1 MPTAATPPDDA
12 SPLMARSRAMV
23 TALQQQWGAQLIE
36 THISWVL
43 IHGQHAWKVKKP
55 VCLPFVDA
63 RLLSTRRHL
72 CEEEWRL
79 NRRLAPALYLGVQP
93 ITGTETQPGLNGPGA
108 AQDYAVHMQ
117 AFAAEALAST
127 ALKQGRLQARHLEDF
142 AQTLARFH
150 RAARGPLPA
159 PHLGAPANLVKT
171 VEAVVAQLAAFY
183 AAEPLAAITTWLA
196 EQAQILRPLWLQR
209 QRDGHVVEGHGDL
222 HLDNLILQEDQL
234 QAFDG
239 IDFNLALRWIDA
251 MQDMAFLTMDLMA
264 HDRTDLAAVW
274 LNAYLDASGDHAG
287 LPLLRHAMVYR
298 ALVRALVAYL
308 RGPDHAAEA
317 QPYLRLV
324 HRLMASGDVRLL
336 ITHGLSG
343 SGKSHLSGQLLQRT
357 LCVRL
362 RSDVERKRLFAHTSP
377 QSLYSTMASEQ
388 TYQHLRSLS
397 QMALQ
402 AGWRVIVDGCFLKR
416 AQRDAFRALAHQ
428 LHAPFAI
435 VHCEAPVAELERRL
449 IARQAQGQ
457 DPSDAD
463 IHVLAQQRHAP
474 HQLDADECDAVLAG
488 EQAPDAIMSA
498 WLKRTAS

>member
-1 MPTAATPPDDA
+1 MSTPARTRKATPARKTAASKPAP
-12 SPLMARSRAMV
+12 RRKSRAAPPPELLSIDL
-23 TALQQQWGAQLIE
+23 ALQGGGSHGAFTWG
-36 THISWVL
+36 VL
-43 IHGQHAWKVKKP
+43 
-55 VCLPFVDA
+55 D
-63 RLLSTRRHL
+63 RLL
-72 CEEEWRL
+72 EEEWLRID
-79 NRRLAPALYLGVQP
+79 GVS
-93 ITGTETQPGLNGPGA
+93 GTSAGA
-108 AQDYAVHMQ
+108 MNAAVLVDGFERGSRQ
-117 AFAAEALAST
+117 GAREALARFWRAVSD
-127 ALKQGRLQARHLEDF
+127 A
-142 AQTLARFH
+142 ARFSPLQ
-150 RAARGPLPA
+150 RGPLDV
-159 PHLGAPANLVKT
+159 LMGRWSL
-171 VEAVVAQLAAFY
+171 
-183 AAEPLAAITTWLA
+183 
-196 EQAQILRPLWLQR
+196 
-209 QRDGHVVEGHGDL
+209 EGSP
-222 HLDNLILQEDQL
+222 
-234 QAFDG
+234 
-239 IDFNLALRWIDA
+239 
-251 MQDMAFLTMDLMA
+251 AFLAMDLMA

-488 EQAPDAIMSA
+488 EQAPDAIVSA